1 MKKSTMKKEPVLGR
15 IVQSL
20 APYRLTLLLA
30 LISGI
35 MYVVLTLW
43 APVVIGWAVD
53 LLLGAGLV
61 QFGGVVR
68 YLLLLGAMIGLAALF
83 QWAMTLCTNHITFH
97 TVHSLRARM
106 AEKLQRVPLK
116 TIDNHAHGDLI
127 ARMTTDIDTVSDGLL
142 QGFAQLFTGVLTILG
157 TLGFMLSINATI
169 ALVVVL
175 VTPLSLFVSS
185 FIARRSY
192 HLFHE
197 QSALRGAMTGLVEEM
212 IGHQKIVKAF
222 GREEASQ
229 KSFDEINE
237 KLYACGV
244 KAQFFSSLTNPCT
257 RFVNAMVYASVGLC
271 GAFVAMHG
279 GVTVGQLS
287 SFLSYANQYTKP
299 FNEISGVITELQNA
313 LASARRVFAFLEEE
327 EQRPEPEDA
336 CTVHSSHGQLTLEH
350 VCFSYQKDRPL
361 LKDLCLKAQPGARI
375 AIVGPTGCG
384 KTTLINLL
392 MRFYELDSGRILI
405 DGTDQQTLTRNSVRG
420 LYGMVLQDSW
430 LFCGSVLQNIAYGK
444 PDATREEVI
453 RAAQRAHADGFI
465 RRLPG
470 GYDAPV
476 GDDGSN
482 LSQGQKQLLCIARIL
497 LTNPSM
503 LILDEATSSIDTR
516 TELAIQQAFDEMMRS
531 RTSFIVAHRLSTI
544 QKADCILVMRDG
556 EVIERGTHETLLAQN
571 GFYTQLYNSQF
582 AAPALHKA

>member
-1 MKKSTMKKEPVLGR
+1 
-15 IVQSL
+15 
-20 APYRLTLLLA
+20 
-30 LISGI
+30 
-35 MYVVLTLW
+35 
-43 APVVIGWAVD
+43 
-53 LLLGAGLV
+53 
-61 QFGGVVR
+61 
-68 YLLLLGAMIGLAALF
+68 
-83 QWAMTLCTNHITFH
+83 
-97 TVHSLRARM
+97 
-106 AEKLQRVPLK
+106 
-116 TIDNHAHGDLI
+116 
-127 ARMTTDIDTVSDGLL
+127 
-142 QGFAQLFTGVLTILG
+142 
-157 TLGFMLSINATI
+157 
-169 ALVVVL
+169 
-175 VTPLSLFVSS
+175 
-185 FIARRSY
+185 
-192 HLFHE
+192 
-197 QSALRGAMTGLVEEM
+197 MTGLVEEM

-516 TELAIQQAFDEMMRS
+516 TELAIQQAFDEMMRG

>member
-61 QFGGVVR
+61 QFGGVMR

-516 TELAIQQAFDEMMRS
+516 TELAIQQAFDEMMRG

>member
-35 MYVVLTLW
+35 
-43 APVVIGWAVD
+43 IGWAVD

-516 TELAIQQAFDEMMRS
+516 TELAIQQAFDEMMRG

>member
-516 TELAIQQAFDEMMRS
+516 TELAIQQAFDEMMRG

>member
-1 MKKSTMKKEPVLGR
+1 MKKEPVLGR

-516 TELAIQQAFDEMMRS
+516 TELAIQQAFDEMMRG

>member
-405 DGTDQQTLTRNSVRG
+405 DGTDQQTLTRNNVRG

-516 TELAIQQAFDEMMRS
+516 TELAIQQAFDEMMRG